1 MKEGNN
7 EKRNSVG
14 PRGDWMVRHDLELEL
29 DVGQVDWSL
38 VKHKAQGT
46 GGGCFR
52 QGDEM
57 LPVSRGR

>member
-1 MKEGNN
+1 
-7 EKRNSVG
+7 
-14 PRGDWMVRHDLELEL
+14 MVRHDLELEL

-57 LPVSRGR
+57 LPVSQGR